1 MKDFQDQMSKDN
13 RIVKTNNKSMAKE
26 TVSLP
31 GSQSGKH
38 RSGQSHQ
45 SCDGYRTMSLH
56 SKESEAFGENKSTTA
71 KSLVRYL
78 VEFLFTQVQ
87 LLCLVRYYLIIRGEG
102 CAISKFSTAAAS
114 SYCIGLQSSQ

>member
-26 TVSLP
+26 TISLT

-38 RSGQSHQ
+38 KSGQSHQ
-45 SCDGYRTMSLH
+45 SGDAYSRMSVR
-56 SKESEAFGENKSTTA
+56 SKESEAFSDNKSTTA
-71 KSLVRYL
+71 KSFFRYL

-87 LLCLVRYYLIIRGEG
+87 LL
-102 CAISKFSTAAAS
+102 
-114 SYCIGLQSSQ
+114 